1 MSNCTRVCSETR
13 HDLVMKIVDEVCKMS
28 DRSAPLHMGSCF
40 GVVQQACEIIQ
51 RLGSNPRVKMLGLW
65 GSGGIGKT
73 TLAKELYNQL
83 CKQGQYAATYFAEDV
98 TEKISAGAVTAV
110 QSSILQN
117 LCNSESTVLQGKSK
131 GKSVLKGRLKDKKIL
146 LVIDDVVDNGMLE
159 ALISH
164 DMLSEGSLC
173 IVTSRNKAVLS
184 SHNQSNDI
192 HEVLRLSDEDAEN
205 MLASHV
211 FEGDHQAS
219 SSGLEPGLQT
229 VLVEIAKA
237 CLGIPLALVVIGRHL
252 KECGEPDLKIWN
264 EVLEQLKKDQGIMG
278 FKGIYKSLVISYDS
292 LDRTQRE
299 MFLDVACALL
309 GQDVDYAQRVWKAQG
324 KVLVRAGVVILK
336 NKALITLDRDG
347 RFGMHDHLR
356 DLGRAI
362 VEKQYEKDGMCT
374 WMWMPHSRD
383 HWMKHKVCTVFHVR
397 VQICLV
403 ICRSGNCS
411 LFFLE

>member
-98 TEKISAGAVTAV
+98 TEKISVGAVTAV

-117 LCNSESTVLQGKSK
+117 LCNSESTVLQDKSK

-173 IVTSRNKAVLS
+173 IVTSRNEAVLS

-192 HEVLRLSDEDAEN
+192 HEVLRLSHEDAEN

-219 SSGLEPGLQT
+219 SRGLEPGLQT

-252 KECGEPDLKIWN
+252 KDRGQCNLKIWK
-264 EVLEQLKKDQGIMG
+264 EVSELLKKDRGIMD
-278 FKGIYKSLVISYDS
+278 FEGIYKSLVISYHS
-292 LDRTQRE
+292 LNGPQQD

-309 GQDVDYAQRVWKAQG
+309 GEEVDYAQRVWKAQG
-324 KVLVRAGVVILK
+324 RVLVMASVEVLK
-336 NKALITLDRDG
+336 SKALIIIDEEG
-347 RFGMHDHLR
+347 KFGMHDHLR

-362 VEKQYEKDGMCT
+362 VEKKCEKKGIRTRMY
-374 WMWMPHSRD
+374 MPYSRD
-383 HWMKHKVCTVFHVR
+383 HWMKHKVCDT
-397 VQICLV
+397 LD
-403 ICRSGNCS
+403 
-411 LFFLE
+411 LFIHP